1 MLSTVFSSVC
11 SYMLF
16 FLYSLLT
23 NNSVSV
29 EYDES
34 VLIDGLLTNKP
45 VMSYYSLQAA
55 GLQRSQL

>member
-11 SYMLF
+11 SYMLL

-45 VMSYYSLQAA
+45 VMSYYSLQAG
-55 GLQRSQL
+55 GLQLSQL